1 LLTPTLG
8 QLLAARGLRFAAVG
22 SASPGSTL
30 LLNPGAPL
38 GSGLVVNGRF
48 RPGERVAYPDDA
60 NQAIL
65 ARFGPIHPRE
75 PP

>member
-1 LLTPTLG
+1 MTPTLG

-22 SASPGSTL
+22 SAWPGST
-30 LLNPGAPL
+30 PAAEPRAPL
-38 GSGLVVNGRF
+38 GAGLVVNGRF